1 MKCLFLGYKKNKTK
15 LISFLKK
22 KGFSVK
28 QTEGVI
34 NKKIHNYDLVV
45 SFGYRKIIAKEVIK
59 SLKRP
64 IINLHMSYLPFNRGS
79 HPSFWSFYDRTLK
92 GVSIHEVNELIDAGP
107 IIFQKKLKFNIKKNK
122 KMTFKKV
129 YEKSFNSLESL
140 FIKNF
145 SKIRTGN
152 YKTKKNLI
160 KKGTLHK
167 KRDLPKNLRNFDL
180 SIFDYLKKNA
190 N

>member
-28 QTEGVI
+28 QTQSKI
-34 NKKIHNYDLVV
+34 NEKINSYDLII
-45 SFGYRKIIAKEVIK
+45 SFGYRKIIKKEIIK

-64 IINLHMSYLPFNRGS
+64 IINLHMSYLPYNRGS
-79 HPSFWSFYDRTLK
+79 HPSFWSFYDKTLK
-92 GVSIHEVNELIDAGP
+92 GVSIHEVNESVDAGP
-107 IIFQKKLKFNIKKNK
+107 IIFQKKLKFNFKKNK
-122 KMTFKKV
+122 KITFKEV
-129 YEKSFNSLESL
+129 YEKSFNSLEEL

-160 KKGTLHK
+160 RNGSLHK
-167 KRDLPKNLRNFDL
+167 KKDLPKNLKNFNL
-180 SIFDYLKKNA
+180 SILII
-190 N
+190 